1 MLVGLVAWVPDGFGG
16 QGCPPGTV
24 NRCIASDVDAM
35 SVDCLVNIIAATVV
49 AAAGRFN
56 LRHAKVPDASLFL
69 VNIHSRLHR
78 DRAQSARLRW

>member
-1 MLVGLVAWVPDGFGG
+1 MLVGLVTWVPDGFGG

-24 NRCIASDVDAM
+24 NRCTVSDVDAM

-56 LRHAKVPDASLFL
+56 LRRAKVPEASLF
-69 VNIHSRLHR
+69 
-78 DRAQSARLRW
+78 W